1 MKRQIRKG
9 RPYKPFQ
16 QLLMVLP
23 SESGHLLPR
32 SYQKLMTD
40 PDSPLIEYFPMDYE
54 LDTLYKRYYWQCTPI
69 LPIINFTNIVE
80 ASKGAYINKHDKE
93 RNKLGKANVYMPQ

>member
-1 MKRQIRKG
+1 MKRQIKKG

-23 SESGHLLPR
+23 SESGHQLPR

-40 PDSPLIEYFPMDYE
+40 PESPLIEYFPIDYE